1 MCKEFVKEVSTKNRY
16 NNFLEV
22 VEIIIEYSNNYGS
35 GTREN
40 NFWDWMLIIPIN
52 LAVATNGFFAGVETK
67 SNESVQELLLY
78 LLQMNPVTLKT
89 IYDNDGILGVTR
101 YGAVALRRALTS
113 PRSNYYY
120 KYKKYYTH
128 IDSLTSAVT
137 YDEMESGETIPSK
150 HLYNLPNDITN
161 SYQWTSLE
169 KIDEALDSFSW
180 YDTKVFQLYYYEGN
194 TLDSLAKKTGISRN
208 SLFTTIDKVRTELKN
223 KLSE

>member
-1 MCKEFVKEVSTKNRY
+1 MTEIYLEISKLSDKFRTMAFGLTSDENEV
-16 NNFLEV
+16 
-22 VEIIIEYSNNYGS
+22 
-35 GTREN
+35 
-40 NFWDWMLIIPIN
+40 
-52 LAVATNGFFAGVETK
+52 
-67 SNESVQELLLY
+67 NESVQELLLY
-78 LLQMNPVTLKT
+78 LLQMNPETLKT

-150 HLYNLPNDITN
+150 HLYNLPNEITS

-169 KIDEALDSFSW
+169 KIDSALESFSW
-180 YDTKVFQLYYYEGN
+180 YDSKVFSLYYYEGN

-208 SLFTTIDKVRTELKN
+208 SLFTTIDKVRGILKKELN
-223 KLSE
+223 EYY